1 MVESKS
7 MKQNDLNEFEKKDAV
22 LDKQGNV
29 LCPVCKKRLAI
40 VTEYGMVRTCN
51 KCERPKCNIMVSID
65 EPGGRKYY

>member
-1 MVESKS
+1 MD
-7 MKQNDLNEFEKKDAV
+7 DLNEFERKDAV
-22 LDKQGNV
+22 LDSKNRV

-65 EPGGRKYY
+65 EPSGRRYY

>member
-1 MVESKS
+1 MAKLS
-7 MKQNDLNEFEKKDAV
+7 DLSEQEISEAITDKDS
-22 LDKQGNV
+22 NV

>member
-1 MVESKS
+1 MAKLS
-7 MKQNDLNEFEKKDAV
+7 DLSEQEISEAITDKDS
-22 LDKQGNV
+22 NV
-29 LCPVCKKRLAI
+29 LCPICKKRLAN